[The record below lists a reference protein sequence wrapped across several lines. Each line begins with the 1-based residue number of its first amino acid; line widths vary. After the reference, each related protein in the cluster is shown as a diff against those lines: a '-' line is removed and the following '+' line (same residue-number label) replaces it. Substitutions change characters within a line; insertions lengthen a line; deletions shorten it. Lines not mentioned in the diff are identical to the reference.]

1 MQPRHRR
8 ETLSPVRPRLTYSIV
23 RSYPSVAMR
32 RSRFLPVFFTLL
44 TIAFA
49 IALVLRL
56 RSVREQTIAAAN
68 APAPPA
74 RSETVAG
81 SRLPVAGSRLP
92 VGSFRVP
99 VAGHPTVHRE
109 PVNG

>member
-1 MQPRHRR
+1 MQPRQIG

-44 TIAFA
+44 TIGFV

-56 RSVREQTIAAAN
+56 RSDMREQTIAAATP
-68 APAPPA
+68 PAPPA
-74 RSETVAG
+74 KNETVAG
-81 SRLPVAGSRLP
+81 SRLPVTTAASRGSRKP
-92 VGSFRVP
+92 TTGNRQQA
-99 VAGHPTVHRE
+99 AG
-109 PVNG
+109 